1 MDTDVLFFCFAFV
14 LVRVAFPL
22 PAGLFPEQLPGLTLF
37 IIVVYTYIVNNFLSR
52 HGPVAGLWFLLLKA
66 VSLPVIFACGSLA
79 YAVKRNGTWAGPL
92 LSFIHGSG
100 TNSRM
105 FL

>member
-52 HGPVAGLWFLLLKA
+52 HGPVAGLWFFTFEGSVAAGNFRLRFPCVCRKKEWYLGR
-66 VSLPVIFACGSLA
+66 SFA
-79 YAVKRNGTWAGPL
+79 
-92 LSFIHGSG
+92 FIYP
-100 TNSRM
+100 R
-105 FL
+105 